1 MTAKCFQLQQVVVL
15 LLIENPKRE
24 YVMSYMYVPVAEIVA
39 IHCFEK
45 FQVDEL
51 YLLIDSSN
59 YELVDYIVM
68 VHSLI

>member
-15 LLIENPKRE
+15 LLFENPKRE
-24 YVMSYMYVPVAEIVA
+24 YVMSSVAEMVA

-51 YLLIDSSN
+51 YILVDSSN
-59 YELVDYIVM
+59 YESVDYIVM
-68 VHSLI
+68 VYSLI

>member
-15 LLIENPKRE
+15 LLFENPKRE
-24 YVMSYMYVPVAEIVA
+24 YVMSSVPVAEMVA

-51 YLLIDSSN
+51 YILVDSSN
-59 YELVDYIVM
+59 YESVDYIVM